1 MSLSLSE
8 SFTNDAATGTASYP
22 TSGASGTA
30 TSANATVSVV
40 YDAASR
46 TYTITNGARS
56 QSFAQGDIDLPSTTS
71 RITVFK
77 KTSGTTTDTLTLTK
91 PGTSGILTYRY
102 VGGGYWQ
109 RTVTGST
116 TISGEFDAFTYG
128 VETLDNAI
136 VRTGGA
142 SYDVDLL
149 GIVARPDTLYSL
161 SGSGRLTANFFDG
174 QITGSNGTVVRETR
188 ADNGFPGRQ
197 GEWRFTGALSNSQNA
212 ISGTMSLYNNSTA
225 PLAGPA
231 SGRFYGPGSDEIG
244 IAFQGSAADG
254 SRVVG
259 TLLGRKTSG
268 SIAGENPSLLNLQ
281 FDQQFSGTSAGRAY
295 RVDPATGAQIGDDTI
310 RNGQALRLAYRAGSQ
325 SFAVVEAGTDLGVY
339 GAANLLTAESNARY
353 AVYELRNGSSVS
365 KLALYKSGS
374 GNDEFALTYAS
385 FAKWQ
390 RTQPSILPGQ
400 TDGRTDYLSFG
411 ILTPNAAIP
420 RTGTGRY
427 DGIARGEAQP
437 GPGSP
442 LPLLTV
448 EGTARLD
455 FNFAAATFGGSMALT
470 GINPANASRTDLGTF
485 TFTNGILMSGAG
497 FAEQGNFYSDING
510 NNGNR
515 LRGYLMGPNAEELAA
530 SFSSVM
536 LTPGTNSFGGYV
548 QGAIVAKKT
557 P

>member
-1 MSLSLSE
+1 MALSLSE
-8 SFTNDAATGTASYP
+8 SFTNDASTGTASYP

-46 TYTITNGARS
+46 TYTITNGARA
-56 QSFAQGDIDLPSTTS
+56 QSFAQGDIDLTTTTS
-71 RITVFK
+71 RITVYK
-77 KTSGTTTDTLTLTK
+77 KTSGSTTDTLTLTK

-116 TISGEFDAFTYG
+116 TISGDFDAFTYG

-174 QITGSNGTVVRETR
+174 QITGTSFLGARETR

-197 GEWRFTGALSNSQNA
+197 GDWQFVGTLSSSQNA
-212 ISGTMSLYNNSTA
+212 ITGTMTLYHNSSA
-225 PLAGPA
+225 PLGGPA
-231 SGRFYGPGSDEIG
+231 RGRFYGPGMDEVG

-259 TLLGRKTSG
+259 TLTGRKGSG
-268 SIAGENPSLLNLQ
+268 SIAGENPSLVNLQ
-281 FDQQFSGTSAGRAY
+281 FDQTFSGTSAGRY
-295 RVDPATGAQIGDDTI
+295 YPVNSATGAQSGDDT
-310 RNGQALRLAYRAGSQ
+310 LRTDQGLRIAYRSATQ
-325 SFAVVEAGTDLGVY
+325 SFAVVDAGTDLGVY
-339 GAANLLTAESNARY
+339 GAANLLGAESNARY

-385 FAKWQ
+385 FARWQ
-390 RTQPSILPGQ
+390 RTQPSVLPGQ
-400 TDGRTDYLSFG
+400 TDGRTAYLAFG

-485 TFTNGILMSGAG
+485 TFTNGILMSGSG
-497 FAEQGNFYSDING
+497 FAQQGNFYGDING
-510 NNGNR
+510 GNGNR
-515 LRGYLMGPNAEELAA
+515 LSGYLMGPNAEELAA
-530 SFSSVM
+530 TFSSTM

-548 QGAIVAKKT
+548 QGAILAKKV